1 MTDADKIM
9 HLQHFGTDPTDIWIQ
24 VNPKIRIRIPDHF
37 QVKFWCRQRFAL
49 SRVLLYCYCS
59 ISTSLI
65 LMFVRLF
72 GLFIL
77 GSRRSISLSLVSRVL
92 LLAIWWSN
100 TTQTSVIQ
108 AHL

>member
-49 SRVLLYCYCS
+49 SECSCIVIAVLAHCLY
-59 ISTSLI
+59 
-65 LMFVRLF
+65 
-72 GLFIL
+72 
-77 GSRRSISLSLVSRVL
+77 
-92 LLAIWWSN
+92 
-100 TTQTSVIQ
+100 
-108 AHL
+108 